1 MIEIIV
7 AAILI
12 AIGIIAVFFSAESE
26 KKDEKLLIVMII
38 GGISIVAGIWLIIST
53 VGIFVIIKKIAGLL
67 LLVFGGFMVLK
78 FPDIDVYQPSG
89 YAMTGIFIGIICAI
103 IGIYLLIF

>member
-1 MIEIIV
+1 MIAILV

-12 AIGIIAVFFSAESE
+12 ALGILAVFLSAESG
-26 KKDEKLLIVMII
+26 KKDERLLVVMLV

-53 VGIFVIIKKIAGLL
+53 IGIFTIIKKIAGLL

-89 YAMTGIFIGIICAI
+89 YAMTGIFIGIVCAI